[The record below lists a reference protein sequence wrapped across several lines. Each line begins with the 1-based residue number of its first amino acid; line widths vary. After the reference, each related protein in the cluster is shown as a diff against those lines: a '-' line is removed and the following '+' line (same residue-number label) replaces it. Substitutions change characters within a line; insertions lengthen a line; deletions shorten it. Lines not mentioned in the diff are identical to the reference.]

1 MTDTSTSKLIGK
13 ALIVSEDVVAA
24 RLLSEAMEELALSVE
39 VCGKIADALDR
50 VNHSKLEVAVIDLS
64 LGNQAILF
72 LERVRASASNRTAIT
87 FAITNN
93 SAQTAA
99 ALKGGS
105 AFTLQKPLTIE
116 SIRHTFKAAYGLIVR
131 ERRRYFRY
139 PISVPAAASRK
150 GQSEIFGKTIN
161 ISEKGMALSTSTPLT
176 PGSEFKIQFTLPD
189 PQLDLTADCK
199 VCWHNDQG
207 QAGLLFVFM
216 ASNLASE
223 LQAWLAQKLEQQL
236 PDAVTRRFQSSPT

>member
-1 MTDTSTSKLIGK
+1 MTDTHLSKPIGK
-13 ALIVSEDVVAA
+13 ALVVSEDAVITKQ
-24 RLLSEAMEELALSVE
+24 LTDAMEELALSVE

-50 VNHSKLEVAVIDLS
+50 VNHTKLEVAVIDLS

-87 FAITNN
+87 FAVTNN

-116 SIRHTFKAAYGLIVR
+116 AIRHTFKAAYGLIVR

-139 PISVPAAASRK
+139 PISVPAAGTRK
-150 GQSEIFGKTIN
+150 GESEIFGKTIN
-161 ISEKGMALSTSTPLT
+161 ISEKGMALSTSTPLA
-176 PGSEFKIQFTLPD
+176 PGTELKIQFTLPD
-189 PQLDLTADCK
+189 PRLDLTADCK
-199 VCWHNDQG
+199 VCWNNDKG
-207 QAGLLFVFM
+207 QAGLLFVFI
-216 ASNLASE
+216 ASNLASD
-223 LQAWLAQKLEQQL
+223 LQSWLARRLEEQL
-236 PDAVTRRFQSSPT
+236 PDVVTQRFQS

>member
-1 MTDTSTSKLIGK
+1 MTDTHLSKPIGK
-13 ALIVSEDVVAA
+13 ALVVSEDAVITKQ
-24 RLLSEAMEELALSVE
+24 LSDAMEELALSVE

-50 VNHSKLEVAVIDLS
+50 VNHTKLEVAVIDLS

-87 FAITNN
+87 FAVTNN

-116 SIRHTFKAAYGLIVR
+116 AIRHTFKAAYGLIVR

-139 PISVPAAASRK
+139 PIAVPAAGTRK
-150 GQSEIFGKTIN
+150 GESEIFGKTIN
-161 ISEKGMALSTSTPLT
+161 ISEKGMALSTSTPLA
-176 PGSEFKIQFTLPD
+176 PGTELKIQFTLPD
-189 PQLDLTADCK
+189 PRLDLTADCK
-199 VCWHNDQG
+199 VCWNNDKG
-207 QAGLLFVFM
+207 QAGLLFVFI
-216 ASNLASE
+216 ASNLASH
-223 LQAWLAQKLEQQL
+223 LQSCLARRLEEQL
-236 PDAVTRRFQSSPT
+236 PDVVTQRFQS

>member
-1 MTDTSTSKLIGK
+1 
-13 ALIVSEDVVAA
+13 
-24 RLLSEAMEELALSVE
+24 
-39 VCGKIADALDR
+39 
-50 VNHSKLEVAVIDLS
+50 
-64 LGNQAILF
+64 
-72 LERVRASASNRTAIT
+72 
-87 FAITNN
+87 
-93 SAQTAA
+93 
-99 ALKGGS
+99 
-105 AFTLQKPLTIE
+105 
-116 SIRHTFKAAYGLIVR
+116 
-131 ERRRYFRY
+131 
-139 PISVPAAASRK
+139 
-150 GQSEIFGKTIN
+150 
-161 ISEKGMALSTSTPLT
+161 MALSTSTPLT

>member
-1 MTDTSTSKLIGK
+1 MTDTSASKLMGK
-13 ALIVSEDVVAA
+13 ALIVSEDAVTTQ
-24 RLLSEAMEELALSVE
+24 LLAGAMKELALSVE

-50 VNHSKLEVAVIDLS
+50 VNHSKLEAAVIDLS
-64 LGNQAILF
+64 LGNEAILF

-105 AFTLQKPLTIE
+105 GFTLQKPLTIE

-139 PISVPAAASRK
+139 PISVPAAAARK

-176 PGSEFKIQFTLPD
+176 PGAELKVQFSLPD
-189 PQLDLTADCK
+189 PRLDLTADCK
-199 VCWHNDQG
+199 VCWHDDKG
-207 QAGLLFVFM
+207 QVGLLFVFM

-223 LQAWLAQKLEQQL
+223 LQAWLARKLEEQL

>member
-1 MTDTSTSKLIGK
+1 MTDTHLSKPIGK
-13 ALIVSEDVVAA
+13 ALVVSEDAVITKQ
-24 RLLSEAMEELALSVE
+24 LSDAMEELALSVE

-50 VNHSKLEVAVIDLS
+50 VNHTKLEVAVIDLS

-87 FAITNN
+87 FAVTNN

-116 SIRHTFKAAYGLIVR
+116 AIRHTFKAAYGLIVR

-139 PISVPAAASRK
+139 PIAVPAAGTRK
-150 GQSEIFGKTIN
+150 GESEIFGKTIN
-161 ISEKGMALSTSTPLT
+161 ISKKGMALSTSTPLA
-176 PGSEFKIQFTLPD
+176 PGTELKIQFTLPD
-189 PQLDLTADCK
+189 PRLDLTADCK
-199 VCWHNDQG
+199 VCWNNDKG
-207 QAGLLFVFM
+207 QAGLLFVFI
-216 ASNLASE
+216 ASNLASD
-223 LQAWLAQKLEQQL
+223 LQSWLARRLEEQL
-236 PDAVTRRFQSSPT
+236 PDVVTQRFQS

>member
-1 MTDTSTSKLIGK
+1 MTDTHLSKPIGK
-13 ALIVSEDVVAA
+13 ALVVSEDAVITKQ
-24 RLLSEAMEELALSVE
+24 LSDAMEELALSVE

-50 VNHSKLEVAVIDLS
+50 VNHTKLEVAVIDLS

-87 FAITNN
+87 FAVTNN

-116 SIRHTFKAAYGLIVR
+116 AIRHTFKAAYGLIVR

-139 PISVPAAASRK
+139 PIAVPAAGTRK
-150 GQSEIFGKTIN
+150 GESEIFGKTIN
-161 ISEKGMALSTSTPLT
+161 ISEKGMALSTSTPLA
-176 PGSEFKIQFTLPD
+176 PGTELKIQFTLPD
-189 PQLDLTADCK
+189 PRLDLTADCK
-199 VCWHNDQG
+199 VCWNNDKG
-207 QAGLLFVFM
+207 QAGLLFVFI
-216 ASNLASE
+216 ASNLASD
-223 LQAWLAQKLEQQL
+223 LQSWLARRLEEQL
-236 PDAVTRRFQSSPT
+236 PDVVTQRFQS

>member
-1 MTDTSTSKLIGK
+1 MTDTHLSKPIGK
-13 ALIVSEDVVAA
+13 ALVVSEDAVITKQ
-24 RLLSEAMEELALSVE
+24 LSDAMEELALSVE

-50 VNHSKLEVAVIDLS
+50 VNHTKLEVAVIDLS

-87 FAITNN
+87 FAVTNN

-116 SIRHTFKAAYGLIVR
+116 AIRHTFKAAYGLIVR

-139 PISVPAAASRK
+139 PISVPAAGTRK
-150 GQSEIFGKTIN
+150 GESEIFGKTIN
-161 ISEKGMALSTSTPLT
+161 ISEKGMALSTSTPLA
-176 PGSEFKIQFTLPD
+176 PGTELKIQFTLPD
-189 PQLDLTADCK
+189 PRLDLTADCK
-199 VCWHNDQG
+199 VCWNNDKG
-207 QAGLLFVFM
+207 QAGLLFVFI
-216 ASNLASE
+216 ASNLASD
-223 LQAWLAQKLEQQL
+223 LQSWLARRLEEQL
-236 PDAVTRRFQSSPT
+236 PDVVTQRFQS

>member
-13 ALIVSEDVVAA
+13 ALIVSEDATTT

-139 PISVPAAASRK
+139 PVSVPAAASRK
-150 GQSEIFGKTIN
+150 GQSEIFGRTIN
-161 ISEKGMALSTSTPLT
+161 ISEKGMALSTSTPLAA
-176 PGSEFKIQFTLPD
+176 GAELKIQFTLPD
-189 PQLDLTADCK
+189 PHLDVTADCK
-199 VCWHNDQG
+199 VCWHDEKG
-207 QAGLLFVFM
+207 QSGLLFVFM

-223 LQAWLAQKLEQQL
+223 LQAWLARKLEEQL
-236 PDAVTRRFQSSPT
+236 PDAVTRRFQSSPP